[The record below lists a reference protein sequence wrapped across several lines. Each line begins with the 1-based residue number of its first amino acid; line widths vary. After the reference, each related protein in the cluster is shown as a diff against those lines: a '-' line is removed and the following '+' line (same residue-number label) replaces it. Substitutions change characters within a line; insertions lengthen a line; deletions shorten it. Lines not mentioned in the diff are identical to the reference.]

1 MIKLEVDTH
10 CDPSFTNST
19 TFTVNISSLNDID
32 IKSFLSADRMFDE
45 CVT

>member
-10 CDPSFTNST
+10 CDPSFTNSSA
-19 TFTVNISSLNDID
+19 FTVNISSLNDID
-32 IKSFLSADRMFDE
+32 IKSFLSADHMFDE